1 MVERGATGSR
11 DVSVMPWRDLFLEY
25 LGPAGFTGMTL
36 GDWLRALAENRF
48 CVNPRYWPRALNI
61 TGNCLANSV
70 LRRWENFRHGRAIRE
85 TTVPPP
91 LFVLG
96 VWRSGTTHLHNLLAR
111 DERFAFPTTFEVF
124 YPHTFLSTARTNKPL
139 MAFMM
144 PDRRPQDNVRMGID
158 EPQEDEFA
166 LCGLTRMSFALAWAF
181 PRNARYYRF
190 LTLRD
195 VSPDE
200 RRRWQA
206 ALFAFVQKLAYKHRR
221 PLVLKSPAHMGRIR
235 LLLEIFP
242 DAKFVH
248 IHRDPFAVFKSSL
261 YASRAVTRVWSLQR
275 YEPPDLE
282 GIILRQ
288 HREVCEA
295 FFEERRLIPPERF
308 HELGYDELT
317 RDPIAALR
325 RTYERLDLPAFAV
338 AEPRVRE
345 YIASLADY
353 RRNQFA
359 DLRPQQRAR
368 VARELRRCFDE
379 WGYATGQNKGDG
391 SL

>member
-1 MVERGATGSR
+1 MS
-11 DVSVMPWRDLFLEY
+11 WRDLFLEY
-25 LGPAGFTGMTL
+25 LGPAGFTGMTF

-48 CVNPRYWPRALNI
+48 CVNPRYWPGAANI
-61 TGNCLANSV
+61 TANCLANSS
-70 LRRWENFRHGRAIRE
+70 LKCWENFRHGRAIRA
-85 TTVPPP
+85 TVVPPP

-124 YPHTFLSTARTNKPL
+124 YPHTFLSTERTIKPF

-144 PDRRPQDNVRMGID
+144 PERRPQDNVRMGID

-166 LCGLTRMSFALAWAF
+166 LCGLTRLSFTLAWAF
-181 PRNARYYRF
+181 PRNASYYRF

-195 VSPDE
+195 ATPEE
-200 RRRWQA
+200 RRRWQH
-206 ALFAFVQKLAYKHRR
+206 ALYAFVQKLTYKHRK
-221 PLVLKSPAHMGRIR
+221 PLILKSPAHMGRIR

-242 DAKFVH
+242 NAKFVH

-261 YASRAVTRVWSLQR
+261 YTSRAVTHVWSLQR

-282 GIILRQ
+282 SVILRQ
-288 HREVCEA
+288 HREVWDA

-308 HELGYDELT
+308 CELSYDDLT

-325 RTYERLDLPAFAV
+325 QIYERLDLPPFDV
-338 AEPRVRE
+338 AEPKFRE

-353 RRNQFA
+353 RPNQFA
-359 DLRPQQRAR
+359 DLPPEQRER
-368 VARELRRCFDE
+368 VVRQWRRCFDE
-379 WGYATGQNKGDG
+379 WGYATQGEPRE
-391 SL
+391 SPREELESRPMP